1 MFRALESLPDFKL
14 DMNFQVQSNF
24 IPFIGS
30 IAPSD
35 TYKIYKLGS
44 KLRLDMTLVG
54 FKNLKSIRGNL
65 SVLFKGRSQDN
76 EGELFVV
83 DHDTKNVT
91 NIFNQVVGAKLDKDL
106 EDIMADAQYQ
116 KMYKADQFQME
127 PVIERRTGQV
137 MQRVIEGFIAEKY
150 KMKTTFT
157 MTKYKID
164 VGQVQSIKQYKDFQ
178 EYIDSARK
186 SDFGIERTIHD
197 EEDIMVDKKNFN
209 STAPGPL

>member
-186 SDFGIERTIHD
+186 SDFGIDRTIHD

>member
-14 DMNFQVQSNF
+14 DMNFQVQSTF

-30 IAPSD
+30 LAPSD

-76 EGELFVV
+76 DGELFVV

-91 NIFNQVVGAKLDKDL
+91 NIFNQVVGAKLEKDL
-106 EDIMADAQYQ
+106 DDIMADAQYQ
-116 KMYKADQFQME
+116 KMYKADKFQME
-127 PVIERRTGQV
+127 PVIEGRSGQV
-137 MQRVIEGFIAEKY
+137 MQRVIEGFRAEKY
-150 KMKTTFT
+150 KMRTTFT
-157 MTKYKID
+157 MTKYQID
-164 VGQVQSIKQYKDFQ
+164 VGEVQNIKLYRDFQ
-178 EYIDSARK
+178 EYIESSRK
-186 SDFGIERTIHD
+186 SQFGIDQTI
-197 EEDIMVDKKNFN
+197 
-209 STAPGPL
+209 

>member
-1 MFRALESLPDFKL
+1 
-14 DMNFQVQSNF
+14 MNFQVQSNF

>member
-14 DMNFQVQSNF
+14 DMNFQVESTF

-30 IAPSD
+30 LAPSD
-35 TYKIYKLGS
+35 NYKIYKLGS

-106 EDIMADAQYQ
+106 DDIMADAQYQ
-116 KMYKADQFQME
+116 KMYKADKFQME
-127 PVIERRTGQV
+127 PVIEGRSGQV
-137 MQRVIEGFIAEKY
+137 MQRVIEGFRAEKY
-150 KMKTTFT
+150 KMRTTFT
-157 MTKYKID
+157 MTKYQID
-164 VGQVQSIKQYKDFQ
+164 VGEVQNI
-178 EYIDSARK
+178 R
-186 SDFGIERTIHD
+186 
-197 EEDIMVDKKNFN
+197 
-209 STAPGPL
+209 